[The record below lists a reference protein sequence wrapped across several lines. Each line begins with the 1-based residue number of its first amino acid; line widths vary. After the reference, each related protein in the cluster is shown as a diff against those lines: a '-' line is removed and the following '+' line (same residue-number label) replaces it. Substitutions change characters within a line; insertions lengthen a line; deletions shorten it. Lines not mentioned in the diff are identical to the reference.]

1 MLRKLVIGKHDV
13 AQTSFRKLTKVRHL
27 TGTNHK
33 IVYTACMTDNQQ
45 DDQPHL
51 SDDQIAFLNSLY
63 DYAREGKVQAL
74 SSVIDQGIPV
84 DLPNHNGDTFLILAA
99 YREQSEVVNAL
110 IARDA
115 DVNALN
121 KRGQSPLTCAV
132 FMQNEEVSRL
142 LLEAGADPELGAQSA
157 RATIAAMELKHM
169 GEFLDTYETQT
180 DDPSP
185 NEQ

>member
-1 MLRKLVIGKHDV
+1 
-13 AQTSFRKLTKVRHL
+13 
-27 TGTNHK
+27 
-33 IVYTACMTDNQQ
+33 MTDNQQ

-84 DLPNHNGDTFLILAA
+84 DLPNHNGDTFLILAS
-99 YREQSEVVNAL
+99 YREQADVVNAL

-132 FMQNEEVSRL
+132 FMQNEEISRAL
-142 LLEAGADPELGAQSA
+142 LDAGADPDLGPQSA
-157 RATIAAMELKHM
+157 RATIAAMGLEHM
-169 GEFLDTYETQT
+169 GDFLDAYENQVNNPPR
-180 DDPSP
+180 DD
-185 NEQ
+185 N